1 MKKSLIVIMSMVFN
15 LAITIALI
23 AVFTIILSFFAS
35 CSTARRSNYQDH
47 LRSTPTENWVR
58 KDNGGCGWHN

>member
-1 MKKSLIVIMSMVFN
+1 MNIEQKFRLYDRILAVIIG
-15 LAITIALI
+15 L
-23 AVFTIILSFFAS
+23 IILAAFFCS
-35 CSTARRSNYQDH
+35 CSTSRRSNYQDH

>member
-1 MKKSLIVIMSMVFN
+1 MKK
-15 LAITIALI
+15 AISIQTTTAWAVYIA
-23 AVFTIILSFFAS
+23 AIILSTIFMTS
-35 CSTARRSNYQDH
+35 CSTSRHNNYQDH

>member
-1 MKKSLIVIMSMVFN
+1 MKKVTLLA
-15 LAITIALI
+15 LAIIAL
-23 AVFTIILSFFAS
+23 AS
-35 CSTARRSNYQDH
+35 CTTTRRSNYQDH